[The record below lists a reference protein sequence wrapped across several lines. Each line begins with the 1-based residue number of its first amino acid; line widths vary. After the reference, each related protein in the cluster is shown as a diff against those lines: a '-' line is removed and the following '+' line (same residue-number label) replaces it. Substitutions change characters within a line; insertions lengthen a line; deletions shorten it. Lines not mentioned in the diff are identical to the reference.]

1 MGFRWEQHRETCR
14 QLYVEQDM
22 SISEV
27 VEYMRVN
34 YNFTPSRRAFQGAF
48 CRWGFPTKQNP
59 AYKDPKLVARV
70 KELWERNLTQKEMLT
85 MLTEEGFKCGDR
97 ELSRIRHK
105 NGWKLN
111 GFNLATAPRRP
122 GAQEG
127 QAGDE
132 EADSGDEDDET
143 GSGDDSRTREPGT
156 QEDQSNYWNY
166 GATGLEPADA
176 QVQEETL
183 NAMREA
189 RRDYRRQL
197 YETQAQERWL
207 TKKRRR
213 HTKKYAGLPP
223 DPPCPPRF
231 PSETTL
237 GEAKTI
243 LQLEQKPYLDLRE
256 KFYNICVSSGVYK
269 KTLVGPERW
278 EALKDRLIR
287 ESMHLRSVMWDQT
300 DLDKKRLAIEIIAC
314 DVTKRIRT
322 EATMMKIAEAKVIL
336 GLNPSQGRRVRAHL
350 YNMLVRERF
359 TSKLEEGP
367 DFFEELRQR
376 WLAESPEMSKIMA
389 VAADDPDYERKI
401 KAVKAVCRDT
411 MRRYRA
417 DACRLGTTPPP
428 IVLGPEKTPVWK
440 PKSKRKQLAE
450 AAEAAVEQEGAEAG
464 GEDTV
469 MEDPSSE
476 GPATAQGG
484 TNTANTSAMTV
495 SETAPGAPPAPVQ
508 ELEPGM
514 APGLTLPPSTN
525 PRRRGRPPGSK
536 TKKKQP
542 APFVNA
548 RLTLA
553 GSEQPDQQMVDAQLG
568 VKAPGTTQQ
577 QTQAQGRP
585 QQQQHQSPHPQPPPQ
600 AQRQAQPEP
609 VPAAETTNTTNVTGL
624 AAFFRLSP
632 AAVMMFQGVQRQ
644 WIGSLE
650 ARTMTAL
657 KSAALQKTRG
667 GLCYKIEGMVK
678 DGKGGELPLPVSDDD
693 ELDMYLSHVEGKGA
707 PTFVV
712 HIVPGDDARWP

>member
-122 GAQEG
+122 GAQGG
-127 QAGDE
+127 QAGDG

-143 GSGDDSRTREPGT
+143 GSGDDSRPQEPGT

-237 GEAKTI
+237 GEAKMI

-256 KFYNICVSSGVYK
+256 KFYNICVNSGVYK

-428 IVLGPEKTPVWK
+428 I
-440 PKSKRKQLAE
+440 
-450 AAEAAVEQEGAEAG
+450 
-464 GEDTV
+464 
-469 MEDPSSE
+469 
-476 GPATAQGG
+476 
-484 TNTANTSAMTV
+484 
-495 SETAPGAPPAPVQ
+495 
-508 ELEPGM
+508 
-514 APGLTLPPSTN
+514 
-525 PRRRGRPPGSK
+525 
-536 TKKKQP
+536 
-542 APFVNA
+542 
-548 RLTLA
+548 
-553 GSEQPDQQMVDAQLG
+553 QPDQQMVDAQLG
-568 VKAPGTTQQ
+568 VKTPGTTQQ